1 MSMEQYIPSYERY
14 TYRAKEAVVEACR
27 LALQAGR
34 YWLEGPDLL
43 TGVLTR
49 AQEEERTYLAQLGI
63 EVEAL
68 KQRLSQLVFHNV
80 TTQEATSI
88 EGGLSPAARRVFSAA
103 ALEAGALGH
112 ERIEPLH
119 LLLGLIVC
127 QLPPLADYVA
137 GPEAIEKARQI
148 AQQRVTVPNEPEAE
162 PEVVLIDMARQQ
174 VITTKRASFVRKM
187 MLWLLCF
194 LPLEIFVCCLFIIGP
209 FMGVA
214 SAVFLSD
221 LHSWL
226 DRRLLILLFLL
237 TTFLL
242 IWIMF
247 SIVYRLPYTILMF
260 RQAKTL
266 GLTTTTAGRWLRFQ
280 LGRWLRLTLALSFFI
295 GLALWLQSLTQAWWW
310 LPIWLLL
317 VVWRCYVIGWRSR
330 PRELLPG
337 VRRPLPEGAV
347 RQRCASL
354 LQRLNLTLEGIYV
367 YDTNGQI
374 NFANAY
380 ATGLGSRRRIWLT
393 DTLLKHFRVDE
404 IEVICAHEV
413 AHHCYH
419 DLRKRLVWA
428 IFSDLIILLCLHL
441 ISSRLFAIYDIQ
453 YIYTT

>member
-242 IWIMF
+242 IWIM
-247 SIVYRLPYTILMF
+247 
-260 RQAKTL
+260 
-266 GLTTTTAGRWLRFQ
+266 
-280 LGRWLRLTLALSFFI
+280 LALF
-295 GLALWLQSLTQAWWW
+295 
-310 LPIWLLL
+310 
-317 VVWRCYVIGWRSR
+317 
-330 PRELLPG
+330 
-337 VRRPLPEGAV
+337 
-347 RQRCASL
+347 
-354 LQRLNLTLEGIYV
+354 
-367 YDTNGQI
+367 
-374 NFANAY
+374 
-380 ATGLGSRRRIWLT
+380 TGF
-393 DTLLKHFRVDE
+393 H
-404 IEVICAHEV
+404 
-413 AHHCYH
+413 
-419 DLRKRLVWA
+419 
-428 IFSDLIILLCLHL
+428 IL
-441 ISSRLFAIYDIQ
+441 F
-453 YIYTT
+453 